1 LSVITSESSSAAD
14 SAFETDDNHKKSLQR
29 QAVMTLIQ
37 AAILQIMIE
46 RNSVSV
52 FNNKQESI
60 IITNINTEMII
71 KTTDLLLRANSI
83 LIKISDIKMK
93 NINFDHNQNLK

>member
-1 LSVITSESSSAAD
+1 
-14 SAFETDDNHKKSLQR
+14 
-29 QAVMTLIQ
+29 MTLIQ